1 MSDFARTSDNM
12 HLFMQ
17 IAAGFLST
25 KYSCLG
31 IPICGIE
38 LEERRTGFG
47 IWDLGFGIWG
57 LGFGCQGPAAGK
69 EQEPHCLKPLLSVL

>member
-17 IAAGFLST
+17 IAAGFIST
-25 KYSCLG
+25 KHSCLG

-38 LEERRTGFG
+38 LEEKRM
-47 IWDLGFGIWG
+47 
-57 LGFGCQGPAAGK
+57 GFGCQGPAVGK
-69 EQEPHCLKPLLSVL
+69 EQEPHSALNRCFHFSVTD